1 MNPELRLILWVIGS
15 VALGTSVTAY
25 LHRAGHAWRYRAL
38 IESDLG
44 AAVAEV
50 ASFVFYIGLPFL
62 ALITGAVSLDLLGLG
77 SGIAGQS
84 AMVAGF
90 SVLSW
95 VRAGATAALAVGF
108 VLVVLWIALR
118 SAPGD
123 SSATQG
129 QPGALL
135 IMRDAAYAEAHW
147 AFYRAPFIL
156 LLDEAVWGAA
166 VGSTLVAGEWLLHS
180 RLRRQLQR
188 RMRHESLDR
197 VHTLILACCMI
208 TSGLL
213 YVLTRNI
220 WVMIVAQAAIRW
232 VGAHLSM
239 HMVRLARP
247 TP

>member
-1 MNPELRLILWVIGS
+1 MNPELQLILWVIGS
-15 VALGTSVTAY
+15 VALGTAVTAY
-25 LHRAGHAWRYRAL
+25 LHRAGNAWRYRAL

-44 AAVAEV
+44 AAASEV
-50 ASFVFYIGLPFL
+50 AAFMFYVGLPFL
-62 ALITGAVSLDLLGLG
+62 ALIAGAVSLDLLGLG
-77 SGIAGQS
+77 SGVAGQS
-84 AMVAGF
+84 AMIAGF

-95 VRAGATAALAVGF
+95 VRAGAAAALAVGF

-118 SAPGD
+118 SAPDD

-147 AFYRAPFIL
+147 AFYRAPLVL

-166 VGSTLVAGEWLLHS
+166 AGSILVAGEWLLHS
-180 RLRRQLQR
+180 RLRREFR
-188 RMRHESLDR
+188 RESPDR
-197 VHTLILACCMI
+197 VHALILACCVI

-232 VGAHLSM
+232 VGAQLSTR
-239 HMVRLARP
+239 MVRLARP